1 MAKISRKNGKMIGQ
15 DRKAYLGICQM
26 LFNNELN
33 PGQKIA
39 YKDLAQRLGVSTTP
53 VIHALKL
60 LELKGITRRETNKGY
75 FINTITLQEVE
86 EIFETRIALEVS
98 LLPKTIQNLDQKAV
112 KKLEDAL
119 HAHDEA
125 VAENDY
131 SKRVMTDLRFH
142 MTLASLSKTQ
152 IQVALLVDLFDR
164 LLLKYSQDLFNVSII
179 ETSQSEHYAIMDGVK
194 AKDLDRL
201 TQALTHHLMQT
212 QEHIIQGLR
221 KVMSANSQQP
231 ARYHSFE
238 DIKGSAGI

>member
-1 MAKISRKNGKMIGQ
+1 MAKISKKNGKMIGQ

-26 LFNNELN
+26 LFNNELR
-33 PGQKIA
+33 PGQKIS

-75 FINTITLQEVE
+75 FINTITVQEVE

-98 LLPKTIQNLDQKAV
+98 LLPKTIRNLDRVAV
-112 KKLEDAL
+112 RKLEDAL

-125 VAENDY
+125 VAENDF

-152 IQVALLVDLFDR
+152 IQVALLEDLFDR

-179 ETSQSEHYAIMDGVK
+179 ETSQREHYAIMDGVK
-194 AKDLDRL
+194 ARDLDQL
-201 TQALTHHLMQT
+201 AEALTHHLKHT
-212 QEHIIQGLR
+212 QERITQGLR
-221 KVMSANSQQP
+221 KVMNANNRQP
-231 ARYHSFE
+231 AQYHSFE

>member
-1 MAKISRKNGKMIGQ
+1 MAKISKKNGKLIGQ

-26 LFNNELN
+26 LFNNELS
-33 PGQKIA
+33 PGQKIS

-75 FINTITLQEVE
+75 FINTITVQEVE
-86 EIFETRIALEVS
+86 EIFETRLALEVS
-98 LLPKTIQNLDQKAV
+98 LLPKTLRNLDQIAV

-152 IQVALLVDLFDR
+152 IQVALLEDLFDR

-194 AKDLDRL
+194 AKDLDQL
-201 TQALTHHLMQT
+201 SEALKYHLKQT

-221 KVMSANSQQP
+221 QVMNANDRQP
-231 ARYHSFE
+231 AQYHSFE
-238 DIKGSAGI
+238 DIKGLAGV

>member
-1 MAKISRKNGKMIGQ
+1 MIGQ

-98 LLPKTIQNLDQKAV
+98 LLPKTLKYLDQLAIE
-112 KKLEDAL
+112 KLENAL
-119 HAHDEA
+119 HAHDDA

-142 MTLASLSKTQ
+142 MTLASLSKTH
-152 IQVALLVDLFDR
+152 IQVALLEDLFDR
-164 LLLKYSQDLFNVSII
+164 LLLKYSRDLFNVSII
-179 ETSQSEHYAIMDGVK
+179 ETSQREHYAIMDGIK
-194 AKDLDRL
+194 AKSLTQL
-201 TQALTHHLMQT
+201 TQALTHHLKQT

-221 KVMSANSQQP
+221 QAMNTNNREP

-238 DIKGSAGI
+238 DIKGGAGI

>member
-1 MAKISRKNGKMIGQ
+1 MAKISKKNGKMIGQ

-98 LLPKTIQNLDQKAV
+98 LLPKTIQNLDQNAV

-142 MTLASLSKTQ
+142 MTLAILPSIFLGFGFDLYILIGISAISYTQ
-152 IQVALLVDLFDR
+152 WWVCWFITALILYFSYYNKN
-164 LLLKYSQDLFNVSII
+164 LK
-179 ETSQSEHYAIMDGVK
+179 K
-194 AKDLDRL
+194 
-201 TQALTHHLMQT
+201 
-212 QEHIIQGLR
+212 
-221 KVMSANSQQP
+221 
-231 ARYHSFE
+231 
-238 DIKGSAGI
+238 